1 VKEYDYMVV
10 GQGLAGSSL
19 ALHLAWA
26 GRSVVVVDQPAR
38 NQSSSVA
45 AGLFNPVTG
54 KLLSKTWR
62 ADELF
67 PYTFEFYQ
75 RAERTVGGT
84 FFHPKPIYRPFLSIE
99 EQNQWM
105 SAGPE
110 WQPYLERVS
119 PTSTFG
125 GQVYDPYGG
134 MILKSCGYVDVNRFV
149 RGTREWF
156 GARGSFVDDFVDD
169 VQPMD
174 QGVEWKNI
182 RAKRVIFCTG
192 CALPPV
198 LSFLPVRPLKGE
210 TLTVKFAERPNL
222 IYNRAVYAV
231 PADPFYTI
239 GATYQPTKWVP
250 GITAEGRHELEEKL
264 KSLIKIPF
272 VVMNQ
277 KWGLRPST
285 PDRRPMLGT
294 HPKYSNMLFF
304 NGLGTKGVSLA
315 PFFGR
320 QMAFFLERMGQIE
333 GSVNINRFKTLYSKF
348 E

>member
-1 VKEYDYMVV
+1 M
-10 GQGLAGSSL
+10 
-19 ALHLAWA
+19 
-26 GRSVVVVDQPAR
+26 
-38 NQSSSVA
+38 
-45 AGLFNPVTG
+45 
-54 KLLSKTWR
+54 
-62 ADELF
+62 
-67 PYTFEFYQ
+67 
-75 RAERTVGGT
+75 
-84 FFHPKPIYRPFLSIE
+84 
-99 EQNQWM
+99 
-105 SAGPE
+105 
-110 WQPYLERVS
+110 
-119 PTSTFG
+119 
-125 GQVYDPYGG
+125 
-134 MILKSCGYVDVNRFV
+134 
-149 RGTREWF
+149 
-156 GARGSFVDDFVDD
+156 
-169 VQPMD
+169 
-174 QGVEWKNI
+174 
-182 RAKRVIFCTG
+182 
-192 CALPPV
+192 
-198 LSFLPVRPLKGE
+198 SFLPVRPLKGE

-333 GSVNINRFKTLYSKF
+333 GSVNINRFKTLYS
-348 E
+348 

>member
-1 VKEYDYMVV
+1 MKEYDYMVV

-110 WQPYLERVS
+110 WQPYLE
-119 PTSTFG
+119 
-125 GQVYDPYGG
+125 
-134 MILKSCGYVDVNRFV
+134 
-149 RGTREWF
+149 
-156 GARGSFVDDFVDD
+156 
-169 VQPMD
+169 
-174 QGVEWKNI
+174 
-182 RAKRVIFCTG
+182 
-192 CALPPV
+192 
-198 LSFLPVRPLKGE
+198 
-210 TLTVKFAERPNL
+210 
-222 IYNRAVYAV
+222 
-231 PADPFYTI
+231 
-239 GATYQPTKWVP
+239 
-250 GITAEGRHELEEKL
+250 
-264 KSLIKIPF
+264 
-272 VVMNQ
+272 
-277 KWGLRPST
+277 
-285 PDRRPMLGT
+285 
-294 HPKYSNMLFF
+294 
-304 NGLGTKGVSLA
+304 
-315 PFFGR
+315 
-320 QMAFFLERMGQIE
+320 
-333 GSVNINRFKTLYSKF
+333 
-348 E
+348 